1 MAYVTGS
8 AANIS
13 DLAAALRNACIANGW
28 ANPAG
33 NILSKGTSFF
43 SVAASGNFVE
53 LKGGLGQSSGT
64 LTTASPNFVRLGGSY
79 MTFPVTYEIHILT
92 NPDEVYMV
100 VNYNSDY
107 YQQLSFGTSDVAGAG
122 NGPWITGAHNSALT
136 SNNNG
141 CNVSTTFNDIY
152 CYCYSSFSTNAVG
165 LFIRGVWNDEV
176 GSSYFYTTLG
186 TPGWYGA
193 GDSTNGIKNGSAGL
207 VAGLLGSLP
216 SAFNSTTV
224 LLPIKGVKNMTNNG
238 VATVVNPRNARL
250 CRLDNL
256 TPGSIVTY
264 GADQWKIYPW
274 LRKDATT
281 RNGVNNSTLTPP
293 NHTGTYGF
301 AIRYTGT

>member
-43 SVAASGNFVE
+43 SVEASGNFVE

-122 NGPWITGAHNSALT
+122 NGPWITGAHNSAAP

-141 CNVSTTFNDIY
+141 CNVSTTFSDIY
-152 CYCYSSFSTNAVG
+152 CYCIPSISTNSVG
-165 LFIRGVWNDEV
+165 LFIRGFQSGEV

-193 GDSTNGIKNGSAGL
+193 GDLTNGIKNGSASL

-238 VATVVNPRNARL
+238 VATVVNPRNARF

-264 GADQWKIYPW
+264 GADKWKVYPW

-281 RNGVNNSTLTPP
+281 RNGVNNSTSAPP
-293 NHTGTYGF
+293 NHTGTYGY

>member
-8 AANIS
+8 AAS
-13 DLAAALRNACIANGW
+13 VQELATALRNACIANGW

-33 NILSKGTSFF
+33 NILSKGASFF

-79 MTFPVTYEIHILT
+79 VTFPVTYEIHVFT

-100 VNYNSDY
+100 VNYNSGY

-122 NGPWITGAHNSALT
+122 NGPWITGAHNSAYV
-136 SNNNG
+136 SSNNG
-141 CNVSTTFNDIY
+141 CSIASNFSAIGSY
-152 CYCYSSFSTNAVG
+152 CYVNVSTNAVG
-165 LFIRGVWNDEV
+165 LFNKGYWSGEV

-193 GDSTNGIKNGSAGL
+193 GDSTNGLKNGSADL
-207 VAGLLGSLP
+207 VAGLLNSLP

-224 LLPIKGVKNMTNNG
+224 LLPIKAVKNMTNNG
-238 VATVVNPRNARL
+238 VTTVVNLRNARW

-264 GADQWKIYPW
+264 GADQWKVYPW
-274 LRKDATT
+274 LRKDATM
-281 RNGVNNSTLTPP
+281 RNGVNNGTSTPP
-293 NHTGTYGF
+293 NHTGTYGY

>member
-43 SVAASGNFVE
+43 SVAANGNFVE

-79 MTFPVTYEIHILT
+79 MAFLVTYEIHILT

-122 NGPWITGAHNSALT
+122 NGPWITGAHNSAAT

-141 CNVSTTFNDIY
+141 CNVSTTFNDIQGY
-152 CYCYSSFSTNAVG
+152 CFSSISTNAVG
-165 LFIRGVWNDEV
+165 LFIKGLRSGEV

-193 GDSTNGIKNGSAGL
+193 DDSTNGIKNSSAGL

-264 GADQWKIYPW
+264 GADQWKVYPW

-281 RNGVNNSTLTPP
+281 RNGVSNQASTPP
-293 NHTGTYGF
+293 NHTGTYGY

>member
-33 NILSKGTSFF
+33 TILSKGASFF

-79 MTFPVTYEIHILT
+79 MTFPVTYEIHIFT

-122 NGPWITGAHNSALT
+122 NGPWITGAHNSTYT
-136 SNNNG
+136 SSNNG
-141 CNVSTTFNDIY
+141 CNVVTKFYDIY
-152 CYCYSSFSTNAVG
+152 SYCYTSDSTNGVG
-165 LFIRGVWNDEV
+165 LFNRGVWSGEV
-176 GSSYFYTTLG
+176 GSSYYYTTLG

-193 GDSTNGIKNGSAGL
+193 GDSTNGLKNGSAGL

-224 LLPIKGVKNMTNNG
+224 LLPIKAVKNMTNNG
-238 VATVVNPRNARL
+238 VATVVNLRNARW

-256 TPGSIVTY
+256 TPGSILTY
-264 GADQWKIYPW
+264 GADQWKVYPW

-281 RNGVNNSTLTPP
+281 RNGADNGGLTPP
-293 NHTGTYGF
+293 NHTGTYGY

>member
-43 SVAASGNFVE
+43 SVEASGNFVE

-64 LTTASPNFVRLGGSY
+64 LTTASPRFVRLGGSY

-122 NGPWITGAHNSALT
+122 NGPWITGAHNSAAT

-141 CNVSTTFNDIY
+141 CNVSTTFNDIH

-165 LFIRGVWNDEV
+165 LFIKGASTGEV

-186 TPGWYGA
+186 TQGWYGA
-193 GDSTNGIKNGSAGL
+193 GDSTN
-207 VAGLLGSLP
+207 
-216 SAFNSTTV
+216 
-224 LLPIKGVKNMTNNG
+224 
-238 VATVVNPRNARL
+238 
-250 CRLDNL
+250 
-256 TPGSIVTY
+256 
-264 GADQWKIYPW
+264 
-274 LRKDATT
+274 
-281 RNGVNNSTLTPP
+281 
-293 NHTGTYGF
+293 
-301 AIRYTGT
+301 

>member
-43 SVAASGNFVE
+43 SVEANGNFVE

-141 CNVSTTFNDIY
+141 CNVTTTFNDIY
-152 CYCYSSFSTNAVG
+152 CYCYSSISTNAVG
-165 LFIRGVWNDEV
+165 LFIKGIEL

-186 TPGWYGA
+186 TPGWYGS
-193 GDSTNGIKNGSAGL
+193 GDSTNGIKNSSAGL

-238 VATVVNPRNARL
+238 VATVVNPRNARF

-264 GADQWKIYPW
+264 GADQWKVYPW

-281 RNGVNNSTLTPP
+281 RNGVNNGTSTPP
-293 NHTGTYGF
+293 NHTGTYGY